1 MKMRVTMLA
10 AFLGGVMMAISPARA
25 TTMVSMSIAQLT
37 DAASDIVQAHVVGQQ
52 SMWNANHTQ
61 IVTITTLEVS
71 QTFKGSATSTVQVR
85 QLGGT
90 VDNMTVRVPGDVAFR
105 TQSEYVLFLEPADG
119 SNFHVVGMTQG
130 AYPIYQD
137 ATTREARVVLPLNQT
152 GVQGLVAGGG
162 NPAGTVPLAGF
173 HKYVATL
180 VNAGIQIPHGLSMPV
195 SIAYTE
201 SRGIGRMHVYGKT
214 TAQLFPNTTV
224 FIPTGTEVEGEA
236 VLAGGS
242 WTIHW
247 DEVSVRGVHAQIS
260 AVSRES
266 EGSLR
271 GRLVLLN
278 VR

>member
-1 MKMRVTMLA
+1 MKTRVTVLA
-10 AFLGGVMMAISPARA
+10 TLLGGVIMAITPARA
-25 TTMVSMSIAQLT
+25 TTMVSMSTEQLT
-37 DAASDIVQAHVVGQQ
+37 EAASDIVQAHVVSQQ
-52 SMWNANHTQ
+52 SMWNATHTQ
-61 IVTITTLEVS
+61 IVTMTTLEVS
-71 QTFKGSATSTVQVR
+71 QTLKGNASSTIQVR

-90 VDNMTVRVPGDVAFR
+90 VGNMTVRVPGDVAFR
-105 TQSEYVLFLEPADG
+105 PQTEYVLFLEPADA
-119 SNFHVVGMTQG
+119 SSFHVVGLTQG

-137 ATTREARVVLPLNQT
+137 ATTREARVVLPLNQG
-152 GVQGLVAGGG
+152 GVQSMVAGGG

-180 VNAGIQIPHGLSMPV
+180 VSAGIQIPHGLNMPV

-201 SRGIGRMHVYGKT
+201 SRGTGRMHVYGKT
-214 TAQLFPNTTV
+214 TAQLFPDKTV
-224 FIPTGTEVEGEA
+224 FIPVGTEVEGEA

-247 DEVSVRGVHAQIS
+247 DEVSVRGVHAQIF
-260 AVSRES
+260 AVSREA

-271 GRLVLLN
+271 GRLVMLN